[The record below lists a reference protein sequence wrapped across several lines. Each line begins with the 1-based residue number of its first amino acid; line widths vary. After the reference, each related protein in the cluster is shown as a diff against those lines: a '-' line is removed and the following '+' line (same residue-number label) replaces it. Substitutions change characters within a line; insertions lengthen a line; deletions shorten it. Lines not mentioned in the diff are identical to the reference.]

1 MGQAANRPKRPVS
14 SPHASGSSARD
25 EPKRVAAPPTGP
37 SPHIL
42 LPPALPQIGPE
53 PGRPKQP
60 PSRASTS
67 LPTVNSV
74 LTSAVEEADE
84 KARLARARDEVRC
97 TVVTVAELVSATV
110 NDVWTSMMRAMGEVE
125 EHEKAQGIYRTE
137 LQRLRKRQEWLEKF
151 VQSKLDGGGTLS
163 GVLR

>member
-1 MGQAANRPKRPVS
+1 M
-14 SPHASGSSARD
+14 
-25 EPKRVAAPPTGP
+25 
-37 SPHIL
+37 
-42 LPPALPQIGPE
+42 
-53 PGRPKQP
+53 
-60 PSRASTS
+60 
-67 LPTVNSV
+67 PTVNSV

-151 VQSKLDGGGTLS
+151 VQSKLDGGGTLK

>member
-1 MGQAANRPKRPVS
+1 M
-14 SPHASGSSARD
+14 
-25 EPKRVAAPPTGP
+25 
-37 SPHIL
+37 
-42 LPPALPQIGPE
+42 
-53 PGRPKQP
+53 
-60 PSRASTS
+60 
-67 LPTVNSV
+67 PTVNSV

-97 TVVTVAELVSATV
+97 TAVTVAELVSATV

-125 EHEKAQGIYRTE
+125 KHEKAQGIYRTE

-151 VQSKLDGGGTLS
+151 VQLKLDGGGTLK